1 MPTLCHPASVFSA
14 PPSRRPCR
22 RPTLLLNEESIF
34 QMRISVMLLALDMKT
49 FLTIVWRSNELKV
62 EAEAAEN
69 SNKVGALKE
78 I

>member
-1 MPTLCHPASVFSA
+1 
-14 PPSRRPCR
+14 
-22 RPTLLLNEESIF
+22 
-34 QMRISVMLLALDMKT
+34 MLLALDMKT

>member
-1 MPTLCHPASVFSA
+1 LRFFSHSVAAATTFA
-14 PPSRRPCR
+14 R
-22 RPTLLLNEESIF
+22 TNFLFVWLL
-34 QMRISVMLLALDMKT
+34 

-69 SNKVGALKE
+69 SNKVGALEE